1 MMTVET
7 IVIDGKE
14 FIHTFSDLY
23 KIKQIETG
31 ALYIDALDL
40 IPSKYTYE
48 ETEEVL
54 PFEEMG
60 LPNPFDNEESQEAEA
75 ITN

>member
-23 KIKQIETG
+23 MIKQLQTG
-31 ALYIDALDL
+31 LLYIDALDP
-40 IPSKYTYE
+40 IPSIYTYE
-48 ETEEVL
+48 ETKEVL

-60 LPNPFDNEESQEAEA
+60 LPNPFDNEEPQEAVEQ
-75 ITN
+75 